1 MKGKYTLTNMKGKYT
16 LSQDNQA
23 FKPDC
28 SSTTASIDTSSDSSN
43 AVSEASNQFKTIEV
57 GLKQKAKTCASMTTH
72 TLSSSELDFENRFGN
87 FTVEWN
93 RLNYV
98 VGSKWYHLSSQ
109 RKPILDNLSGSFRS
123 GELTAILGPS
133 GAGKSTLIDCLLGK
147 RDRGLTGKTRVIFDN
162 KLVEQERR
170 KGNPLKIAT
179 IPQHD
184 HLLDK
189 LTVMETFMFAS
200 KIKNAHIKYDDERY
214 TVSKESTKI
223 DGNQRKPFDHFAN
236 AQRVIHQLGLTS
248 CVGIKCGKL
257 SGGQRKRVS
266 IGQELLSQPD
276 ILVLDEPTSGLDSVT
291 CFQTVK
297 ALRQLTDMSSYPI
310 AIVVTIHQPDIEVF
324 NLFHKVHV
332 LASGGRSIYEGSVMD
347 IYGTIAAGVMNV
359 ETQMQKL
366 SYNKLSSIEVQDKL
380 SLLGQQAHE
389 QRNNPA
395 RVIVEIA
402 ANEYGLQVVNEL
414 NLMQRQNY
422 EMRQLQSTNSQLSL
436 ISDGSSLKE
445 SPMTNIVRVLESSS
459 AQVPPQFNYEANDP
473 RDPERRKPCLDKLLD
488 MVSANVSQKRSLSV
502 HLKHTI
508 YHTHRSWI
516 TILRDP
522 MLFSVQ
528 VFLHIFVPLLI
539 SYAFYGHNRIACPIV
554 GKLDVVE
561 EAYSRTSLLEEL
573 NNELRDAFENIGYT
587 FFQMY
592 VIIFAGVCMS
602 SLTFPLVMHVL
613 LKEYR
618 NGWYSLWSYF
628 LGRTIAD
635 TPVPTLNVFMAIA
648 ISYHLTGQ
656 PISAFGLRFISV
668 AALTALSTLVAQTQ
682 GLMFGALLMNAPQSA
697 VFVAPAST
705 APMVVVS
712 GFLIRVQSLPWILQI
727 AAKLSYFTHLINGAI
742 ISIYGFNRCACNPD
756 EFVDDEHHI
765 PAQASSLIN
774 IWVETFKSDYDV
786 SNDTSVDLV
795 GKLVDTIERAK
806 TFGYELRTCD
816 QVKPFPMLDYQ
827 LEDYDL
833 VYCFA
838 TLIAMYVFF
847 RWLAHMTLSWQLGRS
862 I

>member
-1 MKGKYTLTNMKGKYT
+1 MKGKYT
-16 LSQDNQA
+16 LSQDNEA
-23 FKPDC
+23 FRPDS
-28 SSTTASIDTSSDSSN
+28 SSTTGSIGSTSDRSN
-43 AVSEASNQFKTIEV
+43 AFSVGSKSINTTLGGQETKTYPSV
-57 GLKQKAKTCASMTTH
+57 TTH
-72 TLSSSELDFENRFGN
+72 TMSNSESDFDTRLGS
-87 FTVEWN
+87 FTVEWD
-93 RLNYV
+93 RLDYV
-98 VGSKWYHLSSQ
+98 VSSKWYHLSSQ

-123 GELTAILGPS
+123 GELTAVLGPS

-147 RDRGLTGKTRVIFDN
+147 RDRGLTGRTRVIFEN
-162 KLVEQERR
+162 KHVEQERR
-170 KGNPLKIAT
+170 KSNPLKIAT

-200 KIKNAHIKYDDERY
+200 KIKNAHVKYDDERY
-214 TVSKESTKI
+214 TLNRNASKGNST
-223 DGNQRKPFDHFAN
+223 QRKAFDHFAN
-236 AQRVIHQLGLTS
+236 AQRVIQQLGLSS
-248 CVGIKCGKL
+248 CAGTKCGKL

-297 ALRQLTDMSSYPI
+297 ALRQLTDTSSYPM

-324 NLFHKVHV
+324 KLFHKVHV
-332 LASGGRSIYEGSVMD
+332 LASGGRSIYEGPVMD
-347 IYGTIAAGVMNV
+347 IYDTIKVGVANV

-366 SYNKLSSIEVQDKL
+366 AYNKMSFGEVQEKL
-380 SLLGQQAHE
+380 DSLKQQAKE
-389 QRNNPA
+389 QKNNPA
-395 RVIVEIA
+395 RVLVEIA

-414 NLMQRQNY
+414 NLIQRQSY
-422 EMRQLQSTNSQLSL
+422 EMRRLQSTNSQLSL
-436 ISDGSSLKE
+436 ISDESSLKD
-445 SPMTNIVRVLESSS
+445 SPTMHIVRVLDTPS
-459 AQVPPQFNYEANDP
+459 AQKPAQFNYEANDP
-473 RDPERRKPCLDKLLD
+473 RDPERRKPRLDKLLD
-488 MVSANVSQKRSLSV
+488 MVSANLSQKRSLSV
-502 HLKHTI
+502 HFKHMV

-528 VFLHIFVPLLI
+528 VFLHILVPLLI
-539 SYAFYGHNRIACPIV
+539 SYAFYGHNRTACPIV
-554 GKLDVVE
+554 GELDVID

-573 NNELRDAFENIGYT
+573 NFELRDAFENIGYT

-635 TPVPTLNVFMAIA
+635 TPVPTLNVIMAIA

-656 PISAFGLRFISV
+656 PLSPFGLRFISV
-668 AALTALSTLVAQTQ
+668 AILTALATLVAQTQ

-705 APMVVVS
+705 APLVVVS

-727 AAKLSYFTHLINGAI
+727 AAKLSYFTHLINGAV
-742 ISIYGFNRCACNPD
+742 ISIYGFNRCPCDPSD
-756 EFVDDEHHI
+756 FVPNNNHHI
-765 PAQASSLIN
+765 PSQASSLIN
-774 IWVETFKSDYDV
+774 IWVDTFRPDYEV
-786 SNDTSVDLV
+786 ANDTSVDLV
-795 GKLVDTIERAK
+795 AKLVDTISRAK
-806 TFGYELRTCD
+806 TFGYEMESCE

-838 TLIAMYVFF
+838 SLVAMLVFF
-847 RWLAHMTLSWQLGRS
+847 RWLAHLTLSWQLSRS